1 MIIER
6 TSDQIVIKI
15 SKDVDTFGFQGIM
28 DYLEYLEITSKSK
41 ATQADADKLADELN
55 DNWWSKNRDR
65 FIK

>member
-15 SKDVDTFGFQGIM
+15 SKDVDTFGFHGIM